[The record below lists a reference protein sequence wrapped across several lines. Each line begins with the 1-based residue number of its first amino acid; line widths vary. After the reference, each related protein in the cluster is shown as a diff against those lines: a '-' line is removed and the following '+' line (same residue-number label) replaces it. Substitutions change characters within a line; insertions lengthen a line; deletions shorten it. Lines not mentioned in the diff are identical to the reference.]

1 MPVEL
6 VHHVRQFRRLPSLA
20 DRKSQGRRGAQLQRR
35 PLGRRRACVARPV
48 QAHAPSFS
56 RRPIEARPLPGP
68 ASLGSHPC
76 VARLNWH
83 RSLGRALMAALVAI
97 VFWGNDPGQVAPV
110 KPATAPAALPADTTA
125 AAEDSAPGEAMAAR
139 LGAPA
144 EVWLAIAHATRE
156 VGVDTAYMTAVAAR
170 ESSFNP
176 TIRAVGTTATGL
188 YQFTADTWL
197 RAVKMFGAR
206 HGLGEFARQI
216 AIDDYGNL
224 HVGSRAKLLQ
234 LRNDPELSALM
245 AAELARD
252 NKARLERLLGRD
264 VTPAETYLAHFLGVG
279 QAARIIAAAQTRPHV
294 SAAHILPAAARSNP
308 AVFTPAGHAVTVAAM
323 VGKIEAYFEREVPA
337 TARI

>member
-1 MPVEL
+1 
-6 VHHVRQFRRLPSLA
+6 
-20 DRKSQGRRGAQLQRR
+20 
-35 PLGRRRACVARPV
+35 
-48 QAHAPSFS
+48 
-56 RRPIEARPLPGP
+56 
-68 ASLGSHPC
+68 
-76 VARLNWH
+76 
-83 RSLGRALMAALVAI
+83 
-97 VFWGNDPGQVAPV
+97 
-110 KPATAPAALPADTTA
+110 
-125 AAEDSAPGEAMAAR
+125 MAAR
-139 LGAPA
+139 RGAPA

-156 VGVDTAYMTAVAAR
+156 VGVDTAYLVAVAAR

-176 TIRAVGTTATGL
+176 TIKAVGTSATGL

-206 HGLGEFARQI
+206 HGLGELARQI

-234 LRNDPELSALM
+234 LRNDPTLSALM

-279 QAARIIAAAQTRPHV
+279 QAAHIIAAAHLRPHV
-294 SAAHILPAAARSNP
+294 SAAHILPAAARTNP
-308 AVFTPAGHAVTVAAM
+308 AVFTPAGHAVSAAAM
-323 VGKIEAYFEREVPA
+323 LGKIEAYFDREVPH